1 MKSIKYDLPFLAL
14 RDVVVFPGNVTTL
27 FVGREKSINAL
38 NHAMSG
44 NKKILLGAQIDGT
57 LDDPDYEDIFDV
69 VTMATILQLIKL
81 PDGTLKVLVEGINRC
96 QKVKPINEKQFMKF
110 QVNVIEPI
118 SLNANDEKN
127 LIHFIK
133 SQKCS
138 HGN

>member
-44 NKKILLGAQIDGT
+44 NKKILLGAQRDGT

-69 VTMATILQLIKL
+69 ITMATILQLIKL

-96 QKVKPINEKQFMKF
+96 QKVKPINEKKFMKF
-110 QVNVIEPI
+110 QVNVIAVSYTHLTLPTT
-118 SLNANDEKN
+118 
-127 LIHFIK
+127 
-133 SQKCS
+133 CCV
-138 HGN
+138 